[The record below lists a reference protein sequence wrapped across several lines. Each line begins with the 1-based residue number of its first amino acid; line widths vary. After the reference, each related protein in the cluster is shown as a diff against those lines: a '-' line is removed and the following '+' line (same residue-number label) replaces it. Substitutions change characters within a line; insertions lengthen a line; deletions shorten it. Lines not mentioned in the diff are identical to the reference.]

1 MLIDAFPFFNEIG
14 MLKTRLAYLGEHVD
28 QFIAIESSIDF
39 SGRPKSILLT
49 PEVISTLP
57 YADKFKVHVW
67 EPDWFSRFLIFP
79 LARDLRWRKI
89 LWQIQNRQ
97 RNALLQALSHAH
109 DSDWILFGD
118 LDEFIDR
125 NELYQLHQL
134 PDSDRIYSVQQQM
147 YYYNLLV
154 KHREIWSGTALCRL
168 RAMRRV
174 SPNFIR
180 HKRLDHEKVFHG
192 WHFSYFADLK
202 SIQQKIKIISGAE
215 NLSAF
220 ENISVDA
227 IKKQIEQGADL
238 YGRTGVDLLR
248 LKQPDV
254 PEEIVELMQ
263 NYL

>member
-1 MLIDAFPFFNEIG
+1 
-14 MLKTRLAYLGEHVD
+14 
-28 QFIAIESSIDF
+28 
-39 SGRPKSILLT
+39 
-49 PEVISTLP
+49 
-57 YADKFKVHVW
+57 
-67 EPDWFSRFLIFP
+67 
-79 LARDLRWRKI
+79 
-89 LWQIQNRQ
+89 
-97 RNALLQALSHAH
+97 
-109 DSDWILFGD
+109 
-118 LDEFIDR
+118 
-125 NELYQLHQL
+125 
-134 PDSDRIYSVQQQM
+134 
-147 YYYNLLV
+147 
-154 KHREIWSGTALCRL
+154 
-168 RAMRRV
+168 MRRV

-248 LKQPDV
+248 LRQPDV

-263 NYL
+263 KYL

>member
-1 MLIDAFPFFNEIG
+1 

-125 NELYQLHQL
+125 
-134 PDSDRIYSVQQQM
+134 DRKSTRL
-147 YYYNLLV
+147 NSS
-154 KHREIWSGTALCRL
+154 HRT
-168 RAMRRV
+168 
-174 SPNFIR
+174 
-180 HKRLDHEKVFHG
+180 
-192 WHFSYFADLK
+192 
-202 SIQQKIKIISGAE
+202 
-215 NLSAF
+215 
-220 ENISVDA
+220 
-227 IKKQIEQGADL
+227 
-238 YGRTGVDLLR
+238 
-248 LKQPDV
+248 
-254 PEEIVELMQ
+254 
-263 NYL
+263 